1 MRRSRRFFP
10 RFPAGVAILRGRRAR
25 LACLLLLGSLGGA
38 ASAAAQADVPP
49 ATRLRLESVV
59 LLAGRDFIQPVAIAA
74 GPLGR
79 LFIADVGRGTV
90 LRVGADGQVR
100 YEFENPPNVAALQPV
115 DLEVTGF
122 RVYVLDAQSNAL
134 LRFGDEGGFLD
145 VLRSFRADGVETPRA
160 LAVDRLGRVLVAQTS
175 RHQVRL
181 FDASQGTE
189 TVVGGF
195 GTRPGEL
202 SRPLGVAFAP
212 DGSFYVTDTGNSRLQ
227 RFTAVGN
234 FAGAFSDS
242 LGEPRGLAVGPT
254 GELFVADA
262 GRRSV
267 WLLGPAGGVR
277 DELKLGP
284 QSPVDVTVVGDT
296 AWVLEGSPPALA
308 RLRVERAADERK

>member
-1 MRRSRRFFP
+1 MRCSRRTVLAPASRPKGSRRFQTCMVCIALWSVFP
-10 RFPAGVAILRGRRAR
+10 GAA
-25 LACLLLLGSLGGA
+25 GA
-38 ASAAAQADVPP
+38 ASPTDVAP

-59 LLAGRDFIQPVAIAA
+59 TLAARDFIQPVAIAA

-90 LRVGADGQVR
+90 LRVGADGQVL
-100 YEFENPPNVAALQPV
+100 YEFESQPNVAALQPV

-145 VLRSFRADGVETPRA
+145 VLHSFRADGVETPRA
-160 LAVDRLGRVLVAQTS
+160 IAVDQLGRVLIAQTS

-181 FDASQGTE
+181 FDASQGNE

-195 GTRPGEL
+195 GSRPGEL

-212 DGSFYVTDTGNSRLQ
+212 DGSFYVADTGNARLQ
-227 RFTAVGN
+227 RFSAVGN

-242 LGEPRGLAVGPT
+242 IGEPRGIAVGPT
-254 GELFVADA
+254 GELFVVDA
-262 GRRSV
+262 RRRSV
-267 WLLGPAGGVR
+267 WLRGPAGGVR
-277 DELKLGP
+277 DELRLGP
-284 QSPVDVTVVGDT
+284 QRPLDVTVVGDT
-296 AWVLEGSPPALA
+296 EWVLEGSPPALA